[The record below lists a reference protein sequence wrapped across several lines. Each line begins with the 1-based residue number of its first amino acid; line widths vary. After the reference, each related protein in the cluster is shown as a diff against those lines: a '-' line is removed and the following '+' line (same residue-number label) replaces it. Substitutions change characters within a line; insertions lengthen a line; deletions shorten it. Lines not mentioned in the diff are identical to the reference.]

1 MHSIQVVETFVKN
14 WISAK
19 MKFMGAVLLWACYTP
34 RFTQKQNQSQDIS
47 IRSMVKHIAVVTRT
61 RQAEKSRVN
70 INLVLCAEWNCAEV
84 KLTKNSLV
92 NLNHFWLRLLNTY
105 LTTVSKYGRT
115 NDISIFRPKYLWL
128 SGFLRIPCWLT

>member
-1 MHSIQVVETFVKN
+1 MHLIQVVETFVKN

-19 MKFMGAVLLWACYTP
+19 MKFMGVVLLWACYTP
-34 RFTQKQNQSQDIS
+34 RFTPKQNQPQDIS
-47 IRSMVKHIAVVTRT
+47 SRSMVKHITVVTRT
-61 RQAEKSRVN
+61 RQADKSRVN
-70 INLVLCAEWNCAEV
+70 INLVLCAEV
-84 KLTKNSLV
+84 KLTKKSLV

>member
-1 MHSIQVVETFVKN
+1 MHSIQVVETFIKN

-34 RFTQKQNQSQDIS
+34 RFTQKQNQPQDIS
-47 IRSMVKHIAVVTRT
+47 IRSMVKHITVVTRT
-61 RQAEKSRVN
+61 RQADKSRVN
-70 INLVLCAEWNCAEV
+70 INLVLCAEV

-115 NDISIFRPKYLWL
+115 NDIAIFRPKYLWL
-128 SGFLRIPCWLT
+128 SGFLRIPCWLR